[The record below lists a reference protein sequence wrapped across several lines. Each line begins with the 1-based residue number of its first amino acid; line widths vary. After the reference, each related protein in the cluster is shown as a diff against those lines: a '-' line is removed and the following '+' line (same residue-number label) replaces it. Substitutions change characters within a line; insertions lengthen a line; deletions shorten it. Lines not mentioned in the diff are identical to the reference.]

1 MMIECFKVLFWLFEF
16 SFVCDIKWKIRK
28 KPIAATS
35 LSQLWTKTIKEKKTN
50 TFLPKLQGYSE
61 KETVSCVLPLPD
73 WIRCHQ
79 HHHQIPPIFSQLS
92 GLKQSHGYYHHFCAL
107 QFKCLFIF
115 LWRTRWF
122 FVSIRQAT
130 ISFHDAA
137 VCSDSSPGDGVDCRL
152 SVIEQ
157 NQKTNAQKKGTSYS
171 KREGWR
177 RSGRR
182 KRRWREGKTKWE
194 EIKQKL

>member
-1 MMIECFKVLFWLFEF
+1 MIFILIFHFPCPCFFLRISEKQMGCTVSRPRCPSRPVFVHYWLDFFCEYFFHFRIFSPFLNYYSIDKSMMIECFKVLFWLFEF

-79 HHHQIPPIFSQLS
+79 HHHQIPPIF
-92 GLKQSHGYYHHFCAL
+92 
-107 QFKCLFIF
+107 
-115 LWRTRWF
+115 
-122 FVSIRQAT
+122 
-130 ISFHDAA
+130 
-137 VCSDSSPGDGVDCRL
+137 
-152 SVIEQ
+152 
-157 NQKTNAQKKGTSYS
+157 
-171 KREGWR
+171 
-177 RSGRR
+177 
-182 KRRWREGKTKWE
+182 
-194 EIKQKL
+194 